1 MLLWDYV
8 HFTGSIWKKHYI
20 IIVLY
25 RCLSLPKSTFKDITK
40 LAMIRTVFIHD
51 KYVNSK
57 HCKSELGFLF
67 CGLSR
72 VKKVTEEV
80 SIMQIKL
87 KRESGL

>member
-1 MLLWDYV
+1 M
-8 HFTGSIWKKHYI
+8 
-20 IIVLY
+20 
-25 RCLSLPKSTFKDITK
+25 
-40 LAMIRTVFIHD
+40 AMIRTVFIHD